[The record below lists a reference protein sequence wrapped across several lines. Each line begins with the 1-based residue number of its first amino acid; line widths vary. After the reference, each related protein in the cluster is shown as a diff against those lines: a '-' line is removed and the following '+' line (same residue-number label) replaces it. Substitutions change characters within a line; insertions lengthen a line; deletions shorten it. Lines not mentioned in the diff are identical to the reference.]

1 MPGNWERHMAD
12 QIDYGITRIA
22 LGPHPFIE
30 FGREEYENIRKA
42 AQRLIVGNEIE
53 DVFDVLI
60 ANYVEFEKEILSIA
74 VDESILLPAP
84 EELFDHK
91 LTLGRRLTN
100 VMTAARA
107 YRDQMP
113 SLIKDLEAAYGRQE
127 FENLLSEQY
136 DARFGYRLME
146 ALRDHAQ
153 HVAQPV
159 ERMTVCRRRTKEERF
174 ESRIEISISRAE
186 LLGNERLKAS
196 FRREIAQDDAKG
208 YRLIPALRNY
218 VAGIGAAH
226 EKLRVEGLKCIDEAR
241 AHVEQAWEKLRSAE
255 GSKRSLTGVGIV
267 ERRANGTFAA
277 SHELST
283 NLVNRL
289 RKLQSKN
296 ATFVN
301 LERRYVT
308 GMTDPNVRET

>member
-1 MPGNWERHMAD
+1 MAD

-22 LGPHPFIE
+22 VGGHPFIE
-30 FGREEYENIRKA
+30 ISHDEYLSILKA

-60 ANYVEFEKEILSIA
+60 ANYVEFEKEVLSIA
-74 VDESILLPAP
+74 VEESILLQAP
-84 EELFDHK
+84 EQLFDHK

-113 SLIKDLEAAYGRQE
+113 SLMKGLDAAYGKAE
-127 FENLLSEQY
+127 FEKLLSEQY

-159 ERMTVCRRRTKEERF
+159 ERMTVCRRRTKEEGF
-174 ESRIEISISRAE
+174 ESRIEISISRDE
-186 LLGNERLKAS
+186 LLADKGLKAS

-208 YRLIPALRNY
+208 YRLLPALRGY

-226 EKLRVEGLKCIDEAR
+226 EKLRSEGLRCIDDAR
-241 AHVEQAWEKLRSAE
+241 ASVEQAWETFRNAE
-255 GSKRSLTGVGIV
+255 GSKGKLTGVGVV

-277 SHELST
+277 SQELST
-283 NLVNRL
+283 NLVSRL

-296 ATFVN
+296 AMFVN
-301 LERRYVT
+301 LDRRYVT

>member
-1 MPGNWERHMAD
+1 MVDNRERHVAD
-12 QIDYGITRIA
+12 QIDYGITRIS
-22 LGPHPFIE
+22 LGAQPFIE
-30 FGREEYENIRKA
+30 ISREDYKDILKA

-60 ANYVEFEKEILSIA
+60 ANYVEFEKELLSI
-74 VDESILLPAP
+74 VVEESVLLQAP

-113 SLIKDLEAAYGRQE
+113 SLMNDLGAAYGMEE
-127 FENLLSEQY
+127 FVRLLHEQY

-174 ESRIEISISRAE
+174 ESRIEISISRGE
-186 LLGNERLKAS
+186 LLANERLKPS
-196 FRREIAQDDAKG
+196 FRREIEHDDAKG
-208 YRLIPALRNY
+208 YRLLPALREY

-226 EKLRVEGLKCIDEAR
+226 EKLRLEGLDCIRDAR
-241 AHVEQAWEKLRSAE
+241 LCVEHAWEKFRSAQ
-255 GSKRSLTGVGIV
+255 GSKGNLTGVGVV
-267 ERRANGTFAA
+267 ERRANGTFAV
-277 SHELST
+277 SQELST
-283 NLVNRL
+283 NLVGRL
-289 RKLQSKN
+289 KKLQSKN

-308 GMTDPNVRET
+308 GMTDMSVREL